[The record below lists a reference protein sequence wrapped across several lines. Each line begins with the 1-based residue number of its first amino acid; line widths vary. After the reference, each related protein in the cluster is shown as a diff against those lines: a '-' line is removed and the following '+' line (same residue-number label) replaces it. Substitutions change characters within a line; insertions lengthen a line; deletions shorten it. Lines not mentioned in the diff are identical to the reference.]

1 MSTPA
6 APTERFDVVMIGL
19 DPERDRSEVLLAL
32 AQRLVK
38 STAEIE
44 TLLASAPSTLVRSLD
59 EAAAQK
65 IVSELRALG
74 ARVKPQTEAPEIA
87 PVPPDAPPEKIQ
99 LLYWSAE
106 DEGYERPARPTT
118 AQDAPPEP
126 RPPIVVLED
135 DGASPAPPPITAP
148 AIVVKE
154 EGAWHAPDS
163 RSSSSSPS
171 MPPKPATPST
181 PPPPSPARF
190 GRASAPAL
198 DVAARPFFRALP
210 SALVMPLRRPLRL
223 LLSGLLAWSTTLS
236 ALFCLRTGMEVGPWL
251 GALAVLSAVGGVG
264 VILQSSASCLAATR
278 LGEREPP
285 PLPGRL
291 MEDYLRPGLGVLV
304 ALGLLATL
312 LSFVMPELAQLHVPR
327 LLRLGTLAI
336 ATIYVVTGFVLSSA
350 SGSALGYA
358 DLFAMARLA
367 VRSPVRA
374 SFVTL
379 PTTAA
384 LIACGYFVVRVLVR
398 FVDAPMPMLL
408 VPTGISTLLALA
420 AAYALS
426 FSGAAMGTLLR
437 ASRR

>member
-1 MSTPA
+1 MQ
-6 APTERFDVVMIGL
+6 RFDVVMIGL

-44 TLLASAPSTLVRSLD
+44 TLLASAPATLVRSVD
-59 EAAAQK
+59 EIDAQK

-74 ARVKPQTEAPEIA
+74 ARVKPQAEAPEIA
-87 PVPPDAPPEKIQ
+87 PVPPEAPSEKIQ
-99 LLYWSAE
+99 LLYWSPD
-106 DEGYERPARPTT
+106 DEGYERPA
-118 AQDAPPEP
+118 AAAIAEEPPP
-126 RPPIVVLED
+126 VATPIVVLDD
-135 DGASPAPPPITAP
+135 DGAPPAPPV
-148 AIVVKE
+148 IVVKE

-163 RSSSSSPS
+163 RSSSSTPS
-171 MPPKPATPST
+171 TPPKPVTPST

-198 DVAARPFFRALP
+198 DVAAHPFFRALP
-210 SALVMPLRRPLRL
+210 RALVMPLRRPLRL
-223 LLSGLLAWSTTLS
+223 LFCAMLGWSTVLS
-236 ALFCLRTGMEVGPWL
+236 ALFCLRTGMELGPWL
-251 GALAVLSAVGGVG
+251 SALTVLSAVGGVG
-264 VILQSSASCLAATR
+264 VTLQSSASCLAATR

-327 LLRLGTLAI
+327 LVRLGTLAV
-336 ATIYVVTGFVLSSA
+336 AAMYVVTGFVLASA
-350 SGSALGYA
+350 SGSALGYV
-358 DLFAMARLA
+358 DLFAMGRL
-367 VRSPVRA
+367 VLRSPIRA
-374 SFVTL
+374 SIVTL

-384 LIACGYFVVRVLVR
+384 LIACGYLVVRVLGR

-408 VPTGISTLLALA
+408 VPTGIVALLALGS
-420 AAYALS
+420 AYALC

-437 ASRR
+437 ASRA